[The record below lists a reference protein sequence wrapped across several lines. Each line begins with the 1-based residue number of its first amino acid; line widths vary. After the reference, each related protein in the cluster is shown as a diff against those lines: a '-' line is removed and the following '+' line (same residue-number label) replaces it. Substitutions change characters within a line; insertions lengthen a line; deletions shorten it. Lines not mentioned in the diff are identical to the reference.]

1 MSISSF
7 QIDVESVGADS
18 DGVCDNNA
26 PDLGQVKFQLRQ
38 EHNCQVGL
46 VLIAA
51 KRQQN
56 TLVDGKS
63 ARLRSVFHSS
73 FTISLPQ

>member
-1 MSISSF
+1 MLVMIRF
-7 QIDVESVGADS
+7 GADS

-46 VLIAA
+46 ILIAA
-51 KRQQN
+51 KCQQN

-63 ARLRSVFHSS
+63 ARPRSVSHSS
-73 FTISLPQ
+73 FTVSLPQ